1 MFILLYVELCG
12 LFFICLNV
20 FPLPFGKCYN
30 AYDKNISGEC
40 MENKTIISMLLVI
53 LALILVGWIMFVL
66 SRSNELIAS
75 QITLNSNDAIY
86 DGDYISIALSD
97 DGGNPLANQVVYITI
112 VDAKG
117 TKNPQKVKTDGTGN
131 GMLQLNE
138 MASWK

>member
-1 MFILLYVELCG
+1 
-12 LFFICLNV
+12 
-20 FPLPFGKCYN
+20 
-30 AYDKNISGEC
+30 
-40 MENKTIISMLLVI
+40 
-53 LALILVGWIMFVL
+53 MFVL

-117 TKNPQKVKTDGTGN
+117 TKNPHKVKTDGTGN

-138 MASWK
+138 MAS

>member
-1 MFILLYVELCG
+1 MHGKQNDNFNAACNSCTDSCRVN
-12 LFFICLNV
+12 NV
-20 FPLPFGKCYN
+20 CPFPIKWTDC
-30 AYDKNISGEC
+30 
-40 MENKTIISMLLVI
+40 
-53 LALILVGWIMFVL
+53 
-66 SRSNELIAS
+66 
-75 QITLNSNDAIY
+75 ITNNTNSNDAIY

-117 TKNPQKVKTDGTGN
+117 TKNPLKVKTDGTGN

>member
-1 MFILLYVELCG
+1 
-12 LFFICLNV
+12 
-20 FPLPFGKCYN
+20 
-30 AYDKNISGEC
+30 
-40 MENKTIISMLLVI
+40 
-53 LALILVGWIMFVL
+53 MFVL
-66 SRSNELIAS
+66 SRLNELIAS

-138 MASWK
+138 MAS

>member
-1 MFILLYVELCG
+1 
-12 LFFICLNV
+12 
-20 FPLPFGKCYN
+20 
-30 AYDKNISGEC
+30 
-40 MENKTIISMLLVI
+40 
-53 LALILVGWIMFVL
+53 MFVL

-86 DGDYISIALSD
+86 DCDYISIALSD
-97 DGGNPLANQVVYITI
+97 DGGNPLANPVVYITI

-138 MASWK
+138 MAS

>member
-1 MFILLYVELCG
+1 
-12 LFFICLNV
+12 
-20 FPLPFGKCYN
+20 
-30 AYDKNISGEC
+30 
-40 MENKTIISMLLVI
+40 
-53 LALILVGWIMFVL
+53 MFVL
-66 SRSNELIAS
+66 SRLNELIAS

-138 MASWK
+138 MTS

>member
-1 MFILLYVELCG
+1 
-12 LFFICLNV
+12 
-20 FPLPFGKCYN
+20 
-30 AYDKNISGEC
+30 
-40 MENKTIISMLLVI
+40 
-53 LALILVGWIMFVL
+53 MFVL

-117 TKNPQKVKTDGTGN
+117 TKNPQKVKTDGMGN

-138 MASWK
+138 MAS